1 MKKLFAL
8 IAVAMASVMVANA
21 QIGII
26 GGFQIPSTKVNTEN
40 IEANMQGVNLYHV
53 GLAFKLSL
61 PLGFAIQPELLYQMK
76 GADLKETVDAT
87 VAGQDISA
95 KTSEFSTKDGFAE
108 FGLGVQWG
116 LDLVAL
122 RPFVFAKPF
131 IGYRLTGE
139 ENWQGLLE
147 GDEMNKYLENA
158 KNKLEYGY
166 SIGAGL
172 ELLEHFQLSLEWFK
186 NLGNMFNEGQFD
198 GDKAKEAVV
207 NDYKNLESYGGI
219 KVTLGFFF

>member
-1 MKKLFAL
+1 MKKLFAV

-53 GLAFKLSL
+53 GVALKLPL
-61 PLGFAIQPELLYQMK
+61 PLGFAVQPELLYQMK
-76 GADLKETVDAT
+76 GADLQETVDAT
-87 VAGQDISA
+87 VAGQDLSA

-116 LDLVAL
+116 LDLVAF

-139 ENWQGLLE
+139 ENWSGLLE
-147 GDEMNKYLENA
+147 GDEMNQYLENA

-166 SIGAGL
+166 AIGAGV

-186 NLGNMFNEGQFD
+186 NLGTMFNEGEFD
-198 GDKAKEAVV
+198 ADKAKEAVV
-207 NDYKNLESYGGI
+207 NDYKNLDSYGGI